1 MARERARLETGSA
14 GRVGGRGYDPDML
27 VPPKRGGKQ
36 LMVGAFVLVG
46 IIAVILA
53 LFTLTD
59 PGTFR
64 GRYVLYTVVD
74 NAGGIRKGDPVQL
87 RGVNIGRVK
96 NFRIGSN
103 GVVVALELDR
113 EYRVPSD
120 SRMAL
125 SSSGLLGGM
134 TATILPGRASTEL
147 TDGDSIPGLREAGAF
162 DQVGT
167 LGQRADSV
175 LARTQALLSN
185 QMVSDLNAS
194 GSQLRA
200 LLTQTA
206 AMVAEDRSTLRAL
219 TVSLRNTTAELE
231 AGHPGQKIGTTTARL
246 DSLSAQLS
254 ATSTR
259 LNTASASLQVILGRM
274 EHGEGTLGKLSADP
288 TLYNN
293 LTAAAENFNALAQDI
308 KANPKKYINVKVF

>member
-1 MARERARLETGSA
+1 MAQERARLQTASTGRD
-14 GRVGGRGYDPDML
+14 GRDYDPDML
-27 VPPKRGGKQ
+27 VPPKRGGRQ

-74 NAGGIRKGDPVQL
+74 NAGGIRKGDPVQI
-87 RGVNIGRVK
+87 RGVNVGRVK
-96 NFRIGSN
+96 SFNIRAN
-103 GVVVALELDR
+103 GVAVALEL
-113 EYRVPSD
+113 EKAYRVPAD
-120 SRMAL
+120 SRMSL
-125 SSSGLLGGM
+125 TSSGLLGGM
-134 TATILPGRASTEL
+134 TATIEPGHSTTDL
-147 TDGDSIPGLREAGAF
+147 TDGDTIPGVRAAGAF
-162 DQVGT
+162 DQVGN
-167 LGQRADSV
+167 LGIRADTI

-194 GSQLRA
+194 GTQLRA

-206 AMVAEDRSTLRAL
+206 AMVAEDRANIRAL

-231 AGHPGQKIGTTTARL
+231 AGHPGRNIGATTARL

-254 ATSTR
+254 VTSAR
-259 LNTASASLQVILGRM
+259 LNTASASLQVILARM

-293 LTAAAENFNALAQDI
+293 LTAAAANFDALAQDI
-308 KANPKKYINVKVF
+308 RTNPKKYINVKVF

>member
-1 MARERARLETGSA
+1 MAQERARLSTGP
-14 GRVGGRGYDPDML
+14 GGRAGGREYDPDLL

-46 IIAVILA
+46 IIAVLLA

-96 NFRIGSN
+96 GFNIGST
-103 GVVVALELDR
+103 GVVVALELER

-134 TATILPGRASTEL
+134 TATILPGRSTTEL
-147 TDGDSIPGLREAGAF
+147 TNGDTIPGMREAGAF

-167 LGQRADSV
+167 LGQKADSV
-175 LARTQALLSN
+175 LQRTQALLST

-194 GSQLRA
+194 GTQLRT

-206 AMVAEDRSTLRAL
+206 AMVAEDRATIRAL
-219 TVSLRNTTAELE
+219 TLSLRNTTAELE
-231 AGHPGQKIGTTTARL
+231 AGHPGQKIGATTARL

-254 ATSTR
+254 ATSNR
-259 LNTASASLQVILGRM
+259 LSTASASLQVILGRM

-308 KANPKKYINVKVF
+308 RTNPKKYINVKVF